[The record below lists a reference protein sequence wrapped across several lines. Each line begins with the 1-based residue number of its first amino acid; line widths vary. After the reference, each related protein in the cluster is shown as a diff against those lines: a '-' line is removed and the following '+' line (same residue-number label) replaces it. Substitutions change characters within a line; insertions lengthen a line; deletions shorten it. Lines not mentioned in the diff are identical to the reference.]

1 METMRTP
8 PLPSDLFALDL
19 DERPWAAYAA
29 CRDAEPELFFS
40 TSEVDT
46 ASAIRICQ
54 GCPVIEECLDW
65 ALDTRVRYGVWGGT
79 TERERRRMLRKTA

>member
-1 METMRTP
+1 MRTP
-8 PLPSDLFALDL
+8 PPPIDLFELDL

-29 CRDAEPELFFS
+29 CRDADPDLFFP
-40 TSEVDT
+40 TSEADV
-46 ASAIRICQ
+46 AAAQRICR
-54 GCPVIEECLDW
+54 GCPVIEECLNW